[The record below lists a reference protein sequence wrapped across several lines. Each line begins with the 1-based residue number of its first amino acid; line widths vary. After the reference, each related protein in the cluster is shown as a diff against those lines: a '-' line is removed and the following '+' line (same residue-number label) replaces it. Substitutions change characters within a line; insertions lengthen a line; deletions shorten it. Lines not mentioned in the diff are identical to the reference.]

1 MILYVLEPNLFRY
14 LDRIDVV
21 LGNMALGEKIFGV
34 SHEYSGKKNFRDF
47 PGGPVAKTR
56 ISLCWGPGFNLCS
69 GKTRFCM
76 PKLNML

>member
-21 LGNMALGEKIFGV
+21 LGNMALRQKIFGV

-56 ISLCWGPGFNLCS
+56 SYLSKLGPRLQSLLREN
-69 GKTRFCM
+69 
-76 PKLNML
+76 